1 MPISFLVR
9 LINMSR
15 SIPWPVVFA
24 LSLGDLVMCLTVD
37 MVDPIARFSDLINS
51 AKLMRWKVGQG

>member
-9 LINMSR
+9 SINMSR
-15 SIPWPVVFA
+15 LIPWPVVFA
-24 LSLGDLVMCLTVD
+24 SSLGDLVMCLTVD
-37 MVDPIARFSDLINS
+37 MVDPIARFYKLISS